1 MSHHPSQR
9 GLLLGAAAGTI
20 SATVGSGARAVPASA
35 DDVIDLT
42 RQYALYGEAEQ
53 AGVEVPETMTLAT
66 AGADGAPSAR
76 MVLLKGADDVGF
88 VFYSGYESRKAGELE
103 QNPRAALVF
112 YWRPL
117 GKQVRVEGRVER
129 LSDGESDAYF
139 ATRPRG
145 SQVAA
150 WASQQSQPLESRKE
164 LERRYAELEREYDGR
179 EVPRPPDWG
188 GFRLRP
194 DAIEFWEHRENRLHD
209 RFCYTRAREGWHRER
224 LAP

>member
-1 MSHHPSQR
+1 M
-9 GLLLGAAAGTI
+9 AARLVT
-20 SATVGSGARAVPASA
+20 
-35 DDVIDLT
+35 DDPIE
-42 RQYALYGEAEQ
+42 RFQEWFREAEQ
-53 AGVEVPETMTLAT
+53 AGVEVPEAMTLAT
-66 AGADGAPSAR
+66 ATADGAPSAR
-76 MVLLKGADDVGF
+76 MVLLKGADDEGF

-129 LSDGESDAYF
+129 LSEAESAAYF

-209 RFCYTRAREGWHRER
+209 RLRYTRAREGWHRER